1 MKLKKIIEECH
12 KKEERDIV
20 EMAKWSP
27 IKVPTKESILVG
39 IDQTIEKIYLE
50 EIRELT
56 QRRDE
61 CEEMKDQLST
71 KLK

>member
-1 MKLKKIIEECH
+1 
-12 KKEERDIV
+12 
-20 EMAKWSP
+20 MAKWSP
-27 IKVPTKESILVG
+27 IKLPTKESILVG

-61 CEEMKDQLST
+61 CEEMKDQLSA